1 MMLAGTPPWIPYL
14 AAAAKGAGR
23 VVPRTHA
30 ERVAG
35 AGKPKAPSPA
45 GPRAGRM
52 TRDAFLKGGGVYGG
66 GLAGG
71 IPSLAPQRGPAIA
84 PGFDLL

>member
-1 MMLAGTPPWIPYL
+1 MMLAAPQPYLPYL

-23 VVPRTHA
+23 VVPRTQA
-30 ERVAG
+30 QRLAQPQGRVSGPKGPTGG
-35 AGKPKAPSPA
+35 AQTKQG
-45 GPRAGRM
+45 
-52 TRDAFLKGGGVYGG
+52 FLRGGGVYGG
-66 GLAGG
+66 GMAGG